1 MKSHDDFSADSA
13 TSENVAHLPPLSDCL
28 FLGVAFRVRTED
40 PNKVGIIMLLV
51 EQSGGNVVIQIRD
64 NGPGI
69 PSELH
74 EKIWDPYFTT
84 KTPPHTGAGLH
95 LARAIVQA
103 AGGGIVLKSPGPA
116 CSTQFSILLPMNVVE
131 EDLPLEKAPVEEPLA
146 EKIPAEEVVHSLS
159 EDADAAMAA
168 EQAPEEKPASQA

>member
-1 MKSHDDFSADSA
+1 
-13 TSENVAHLPPLSDCL
+13 
-28 FLGVAFRVRTED
+28 
-40 PNKVGIIMLLV
+40 V

-69 PSELH
+69 PREDH

-103 AGGGIVLKSPGPA
+103 AGGGIVLKSPGPG

-131 EDLPLEKAPVEEPLA
+131 EELPLEEAPVEEALA
-146 EKIPAEEVVHSLS
+146 EEIPAEEVVHSLS

-168 EQAPEEKPASQA
+168 EQALEEKPASQA